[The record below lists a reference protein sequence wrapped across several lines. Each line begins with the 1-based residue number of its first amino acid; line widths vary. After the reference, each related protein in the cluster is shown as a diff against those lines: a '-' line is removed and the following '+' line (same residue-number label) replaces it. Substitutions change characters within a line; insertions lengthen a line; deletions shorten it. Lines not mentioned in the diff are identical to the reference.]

1 MQVKSSMQCCGG
13 KIMPWVCGLAKLG
26 QFYLRQK
33 GQNKVIENFE
43 IENGIQINTNLV
55 QGSKSKINATVKSK
69 YRLLLGI
76 NNSFQYQHP

>member
-1 MQVKSSMQCCGG
+1 MKSSMQCCGG

-33 GQNKVIENFE
+33 GQNKVIEKFE

>member
-1 MQVKSSMQCCGG
+1 MLWQGCAVV
-13 KIMPWVCGLAKLG
+13 PWVLGLAKLG

>member
-1 MQVKSSMQCCGG
+1 
-13 KIMPWVCGLAKLG
+13 MPWVCGLTKLG

-55 QGSKSKINATVKSK
+55 QGSKSKINATV
-69 YRLLLGI
+69 L
-76 NNSFQYQHP
+76 